1 MLEKTYEEGLR
12 DGAIR
17 AIESTQGK
25 HEIRLNRH
33 STRLA
38 RIERFM
44 YIGIGALVILQSFP
58 LIQQLLN
65 AFR

>member
-1 MLEKTYEEGLR
+1 MNKTYEEGLR

-17 AIESTQGK
+17 ALEKTQGK
-25 HEIRLNRH
+25 HESRLDSH

-44 YIGIGALVILQSFP
+44 YIGIGALVFLQSFP
-58 LIQQLLN
+58 LVRQFIT
-65 AFR
+65 AFV